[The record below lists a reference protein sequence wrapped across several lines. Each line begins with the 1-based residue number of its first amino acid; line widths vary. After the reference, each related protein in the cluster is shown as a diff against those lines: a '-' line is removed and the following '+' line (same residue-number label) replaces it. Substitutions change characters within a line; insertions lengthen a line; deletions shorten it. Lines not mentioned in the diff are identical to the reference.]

1 MFNDID
7 TAIVVNIMHQV
18 KDIFICDKGVTYIH
32 FSLQTA
38 IKDLPTKE
46 YLLQIEAIIYWYC

>member
-1 MFNDID
+1 
-7 TAIVVNIMHQV
+7 MHQA
-18 KDIFICDKGVTYIH
+18 KDIFMCDKGVTYIH

-46 YLLQIEAIIYWYC
+46 YLLQIEAIIYWYY